1 MFLFFVLPQL
11 KSNLA
16 EVEKEERAAVLDA
29 DLGPKANVEDPN
41 DGGGGGDD
49 EQHTLGGGAPG
60 ELQHSLM
67 KLKQFRHFYIVVV
80 VYIYFTRIVV
90 YFVDSTVCCCRV
102 CLCLMLSSAVQGMLL
117 TVHSAWYHR

>member
-1 MFLFFVLPQL
+1 MPQL

-16 EVEKEERAAVLDA
+16 EVEAEERAAVLDA
-29 DLGPKANVEDPN
+29 DSRAKVEPHPASNVEDLS
-41 DGGGGGDD
+41 DD
-49 EQHTLGGGAPG
+49 EHKLSGGAPG

-90 YFVDSTVCCCRV
+90 YFVDSTVCHMSDTGCCV
-102 CLCLMLSSAVQGMLL
+102 FCYSGNAIYSACCSCQ
-117 TVHSAWYHR
+117 